1 MRQIN
6 LEYKCTYH
14 TYISTD
20 NYTLLPSKIVIAVF
34 EQTSPWQRDF
44 QAGKCETQK
53 VWRHVSSPPRPWSG
67 CCVCQ
72 ETHRALT
79 PARAPDQ
86 TDSVTPRFSSSCQ
99 TKRKKKKK
107 NVITHT
113 SRDDRNYGNEMP
125 LRTEKT
131 CHDNTPCSCEIQRG
145 EICAPVVLFLL
156 QMTCSCRLC
165 TAKLLETVVSVCAKE
180 WGSCGEREII
190 IYLEALQE
198 AKRFTVLPVCGHNK
212 HLH

>member
-107 NVITHT
+107 CNHTHIQRRSELRQRNASSYWKDMPWQHAVFLRDTARGNLCT
-113 SRDDRNYGNEMP
+113 SR
-125 LRTEKT
+125 
-131 CHDNTPCSCEIQRG
+131 
-145 EICAPVVLFLL
+145 A
-156 QMTCSCRLC
+156 
-165 TAKLLETVVSVCAKE
+165 VS
-180 WGSCGEREII
+180 
-190 IYLEALQE
+190 
-198 AKRFTVLPVCGHNK
+198 TTNDM
-212 HLH
+212 